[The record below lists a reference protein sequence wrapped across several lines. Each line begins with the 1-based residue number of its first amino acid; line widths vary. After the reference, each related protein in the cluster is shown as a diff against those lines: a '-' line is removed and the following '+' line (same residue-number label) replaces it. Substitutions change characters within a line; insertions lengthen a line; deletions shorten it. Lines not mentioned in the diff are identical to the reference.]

1 METVELREALAAGR
15 GEILDLSQSRHVRPR
30 PPDLMIGA
38 VTPALM
44 RAYFTESLVHG
55 ATVLRV
61 REAEVLR
68 EGAILLDGRFA
79 LCGQIN
85 VDPGYPAH
93 FHADLSQRRPT
104 LPVRRL
110 PGEVVLLAGAGHTVY
125 GHWLVDFLPKLY
137 LLHRAGYRLERLRF
151 LLPDDTPGFARAWL
165 AALGIGA
172 DRIVP
177 YAMWEERL
185 ACAHLVV
192 PGALRHASRAAP
204 LLAEARTFLLERLG
218 IRRPR
223 WRPAPRPRRRLLVA
237 RAENAATRNRRRLAE
252 RALLAER
259 AGAHGFETVRPEAL
273 PIADQ
278 VGLFRSAGMLV
289 GEYGSGLHGSFF
301 AEPGATVL
309 ALRNGDPHLGF
320 LQSGLDHVLG
330 HASGYVI
337 GTEPDAAGLFSVAPR
352 DIDAAL
358 DWLGWARPA

>member
-15 GEILDLSQSRHVRPR
+15 GEILDLSHSRHVRPR

-55 ATVLRV
+55 AAVLRV

-68 EGAILLDGRFA
+68 EGAVLLDGRFA

-85 VDPGYPAH
+85 VDPGYPAR
-93 FHADLSQRRPT
+93 FHPDLAERRPT
-104 LPVRRL
+104 LPLRRIAE
-110 PGEVVLLAGAGHTVY
+110 EVVLLAGAGHTVY
-125 GHWLVDFLPKLY
+125 GHWLADFLPKLY
-137 LLHRAGYRLERLRF
+137 LLHRAGYRLERLRI
-151 LLPDDTPGFARAWL
+151 LLPDDTPAFARAWL
-165 AALGIGA
+165 AALGIEAGQ
-172 DRIVP
+172 ILP
-177 YAMWEERL
+177 YAPWGERL
-185 ACAHLVV
+185 ACAQLVV

-204 LLAEARTFLLERLG
+204 MLAEARTFLLDRLG
-218 IRRPR
+218 YRRPR

-237 RAENAATRNRRRLAE
+237 RSENPATLNRRRLAE

-259 AGAHGFETVRPEAL
+259 AAARGFETARPETL
-273 PIADQ
+273 PIPEQ
-278 VGLFRSAGMLV
+278 VALFRSAATLV
-289 GEYGSGLHGSFF
+289 GEYGSGLHGSLF

-309 ALRNGDPHLGF
+309 SLRNGDPALGF

-337 GTEPDAAGLFSVAPR
+337 GTEPDAEGGFSVEPR

-358 DWLGWARPA
+358 AWLDWARPA